1 MKKRCILLV
10 LALLLCMCPA
20 AWAEN
25 GTPVEVIRMDGVSVV
40 VLASEETMLLAG
52 EVFLNAEGGAEKEA
66 GFLLPRFLT
75 VIEKGA
81 FEGIAAAEIEVSI
94 NVTAIQSRA
103 FADCRNLEKITIPP
117 SVKQIDD
124 DVFEGCE
131 NVTVYGTVGTEAER
145 IAAHCGFTFI
155 DPDAQAAPPP
165 AQRIPDPPVL
175 PPVSLD

>member
-1 MKKRCILLV
+1 MPPSPPR
-10 LALLLCMCPA
+10 
-20 AWAEN
+20 
-25 GTPVEVIRMDGVSVV
+25 S
-40 VLASEETMLLAG
+40 AS
-52 EVFLNAEGGAEKEA
+52 
-66 GFLLPRFLT
+66 LLPQFLT

-94 NVTAIQSRA
+94 NVTAIKSRA

-117 SVKQIDD
+117 SVKKID

-155 DPDAQAAPPP
+155 DPNAQSVAPP